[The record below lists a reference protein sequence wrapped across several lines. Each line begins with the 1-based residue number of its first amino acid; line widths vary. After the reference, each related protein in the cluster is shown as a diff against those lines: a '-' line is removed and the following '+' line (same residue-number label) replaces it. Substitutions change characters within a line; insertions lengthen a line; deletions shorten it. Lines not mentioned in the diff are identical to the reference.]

1 MKKVI
6 ILGLVTSLS
15 IVLLSRCGG
24 EPSPES
30 RTGTI
35 EKQHMT
41 QEKVQERIKKAGE
54 DAGWI
59 MTEFKS
65 NALIAEKID
74 GDNAIAINVKF
85 TDSSYDINPENS
97 ELKSI
102 IEDALN

>member
-41 QEKVQERIKKAGE
+41 QEKVQKSIKKAG
-54 DAGWI
+54 
-59 MTEFKS
+59 
-65 NALIAEKID
+65 
-74 GDNAIAINVKF
+74 
-85 TDSSYDINPENS
+85 
-97 ELKSI
+97 
-102 IEDALN
+102 